1 MPIFYSKSFE
11 LRDMWMGKISEHSG
25 LVEVDALQGLS
36 RITLNII
43 GLAGFNYDFNAI
55 AGGETNELMMAFNEL
70 FLTTTF
76 MHALVSKLLQDRIP
90 LLRWILSE
98 RKKEALL
105 QEKGDN
111 GSLQSEHVVGRDILS
126 VVVKAN
132 MEIKDSEKMTD
143 WSRNQQLYNNLLTL
157 SSAEPS
163 IEELNALPYLD
174 AAIRENLRL
183 NAVASFVIR
192 EADRDDVI
200 LLSIPIVDQKG
211 VERREVR
218 ISNGDSVFVSVLA
231 INRDRTIWGE
241 DAYEF
246 NPER

>member
-1 MPIFYSKSFE
+1 MD
-11 LRDMWMGKISEHSG
+11 R
-25 LVEVDALQGLS
+25 LVHQ
-36 RITLNII
+36 
-43 GLAGFNYDFNAI
+43 
-55 AGGETNELMMAFNEL
+55 
-70 FLTTTF
+70 
-76 MHALVSKLLQDRIP
+76 
-90 LLRWILSE
+90 
-98 RKKEALL
+98 KKEALL

-126 VVVKAN
+126 VYNLVADVCMSWNSSQGKYG
-132 MEIKDSEKMTD
+132 
-143 WSRNQQLYNNLLTL
+143 NQRFGEDDGLLLYDLAKPEGKPIQDRLRTELLTL

-183 NAVASFVIR
+183 NAVASPVIR

-211 VERREVR
+211 VEKREVR

-246 NPER
+246 K